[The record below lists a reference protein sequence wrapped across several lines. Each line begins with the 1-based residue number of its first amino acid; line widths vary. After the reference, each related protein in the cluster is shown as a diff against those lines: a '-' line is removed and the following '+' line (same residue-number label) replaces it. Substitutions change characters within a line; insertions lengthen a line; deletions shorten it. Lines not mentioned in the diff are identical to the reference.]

1 MATENRCDSMSFGF
15 QMLSDSQL
23 AEIHHALETGVVQEH
38 RCVPLSSPESL
49 DLAPVLMGVDRCSW
63 PAEKRE
69 GPPAPAGCVCAVGV
83 SSIDGGR

>member
-1 MATENRCDSMSFGF
+1 MSFGF
-15 QMLSDSQL
+15 QMRSDSQL
-23 AEIHHALETGVVQEH
+23 ADCHHALETGVLQED

-49 DLAPVLMGVDRCSW
+49 DFAPVLTGVDRCSR
-63 PAEKRE
+63 PAAKRG